1 MTPRPLPTRPRPQT
15 SRGAALLTALVIVT
29 LVTTV
34 ATAMIWQQWRAI
46 QVEVA
51 ERTQVQA
58 QMVLNGALDW
68 ARLLLREDYWADAR
82 KNRGAGD
89 YIDTLSEIWATPLSE
104 AKLSTFL
111 AADKDQNSEDAPDAF
126 LSGSISDAQARFNL
140 RNLVRNNQASVPDE
154 KALRR
159 LCEFVNVPART
170 CDALIT
176 STQQA
181 ILITAPPAPA
191 AAGGTGGAVSVPAS
205 APAIPKSAAL
215 LPQVTSDLGWL
226 GVDRINVRRLLPH
239 VVILPNN
246 TPINLNTAGKEVI
259 AAMIPGLDLAS
270 AQRLIQAR
278 QQRPLRSSGDL
289 RAVIGAAT
297 LSDIDNRFSYQSN
310 YFEVIGTLRLDEMIV
325 SQRSMLRRQG
335 PNLFILTTE
344 RIGPGAATPPTPTN
358 APH

>member
-1 MTPRPLPTRPRPQT
+1 MTIRRHPAPFQRPRSQ
-15 SRGAALLTALVIVT
+15 GAALLTALVIVT

-46 QVEVA
+46 QIEAA
-51 ERTQVQA
+51 ERSQAQA
-58 QMVLNGALDW
+58 QMILNGALDW

-111 AADKDQNSEDAPDAF
+111 AADKDHNSEDAPDAF
-126 LSGSISDAQARFNL
+126 LSGSISDALARFNL

-154 KALRR
+154 KAFRR

-191 AAGGTGGAVSVPAS
+191 AAGDTTSVPAS

-226 GVDRINVRRLLPH
+226 GIDRINATRLMPH

-270 AQRLIQAR
+270 AQRVIQAR

-289 RAVIGAAT
+289 RTVIGAVT
-297 LSDIDNRFSYQSN
+297 LSDIDSRLSYQSN

-344 RIGPGAATPPTPTN
+344 RIGPGAATPPIPTN